1 MQENTPE
8 FALKVE
14 KCLSEYKEGANR
26 WTDNIF
32 NIISWVSDLF
42 LTEFLWDS
50 LQVKKKFP
58 HLDPEA
64 MFKIPDTFDYVE

>member
-1 MQENTPE
+1 MRENTPE

-14 KCLSEYKEGANR
+14 QCLSEYKEGANR
-26 WTDNIF
+26 WTDNTF
-32 NIISWVSDLF
+32 NIISWVSALF
-42 LTEFLWDS
+42 FVAEFNFS
-50 LQVKKKFP
+50 LQIKKKFP

>member
-1 MQENTPE
+1 MRENTPE

-14 KCLSEYKEGANR
+14 NCLSEYKEGANR

-42 LTEFLWDS
+42 
-50 LQVKKKFP
+50 
-58 HLDPEA
+58 
-64 MFKIPDTFDYVE
+64 

>member
-1 MQENTPE
+1 MRENTPE

-32 NIISWVSDLF
+32 NIISWVSDYIF
-42 LTEFLWDS
+42 EGILTRFTLGKE
-50 LQVKKKFP
+50 
-58 HLDPEA
+58 
-64 MFKIPDTFDYVE
+64 KISTS